1 MNQLHWQNNRNTYN
15 YRLLFAHLDNRQLR
29 HVEVSGDV
37 RADHRFKV
45 LGCVFRE
52 RFWDINAGIVDE
64 EINALEVPH
73 SRISNPGSG
82 LLLPMS
88 PSART
93 RSAEGFKSFDLLIVR
108 ELATTRYRRSSSA
121 RAMPNPMPLDAPV
134 TMATGCLL
142 LFALIAFFPFG
153 LIIRPL

>member
-1 MNQLHWQNNRNTYN
+1 MNQLHWQNNRNTNN

-37 RADHRFKV
+37 RAHHRFKV
-45 LGCVFRE
+45 LVCVFRE

-73 SRISNPGSG
+73 SRISDPGSR

-88 PSART
+88 PSRQDEFRRRLHGMFCEYYMLSRKNPAVFQKPLNSRGLRNFT
-93 RSAEGFKSFDLLIVR
+93 EPSFHRL
-108 ELATTRYRRSSSA
+108 
-121 RAMPNPMPLDAPV
+121 
-134 TMATGCLL
+134 
-142 LFALIAFFPFG
+142 
-153 LIIRPL
+153 

>member
-1 MNQLHWQNNRNTYN
+1 MNQLHWQNNRNTNN

-73 SRISNPGSG
+73 TCISDPGSG

-88 PSART
+88 PSRQD
-93 RSAEGFKSFDLLIVR
+93 EVR
-108 ELATTRYRRSSSA
+108 RR
-121 RAMPNPMPLDAPV
+121 L
-134 TMATGCLL
+134 
-142 LFALIAFFPFG
+142 
-153 LIIRPL
+153 

>member
-1 MNQLHWQNNRNTYN
+1 MNQLHWQNNRNTNN

-64 EINALEVPH
+64 RSMRSKCLTAASATLAAVSFYRCHRP
-73 SRISNPGSG
+73 
-82 LLLPMS
+82 
-88 PSART
+88 ART
-93 RSAEGFKSFDLLIVR
+93 RSAEGF
-108 ELATTRYRRSSSA
+108 
-121 RAMPNPMPLDAPV
+121 
-134 TMATGCLL
+134 TGCS
-142 LFALIAFFPFG
+142 ASITCYPAKIPQFFKN
-153 LIIRPL
+153 L

>member
-1 MNQLHWQNNRNTYN
+1 MNQLHWQNNRNTNN

-73 SRISNPGSG
+73 SRISDPDSD

-88 PSART
+88 PSRQDEVRRRT
-93 RSAEGFKSFDLLIVR
+93 AAID
-108 ELATTRYRRSSSA
+108 
-121 RAMPNPMPLDAPV
+121 
-134 TMATGCLL
+134 
-142 LFALIAFFPFG
+142 
-153 LIIRPL
+153 